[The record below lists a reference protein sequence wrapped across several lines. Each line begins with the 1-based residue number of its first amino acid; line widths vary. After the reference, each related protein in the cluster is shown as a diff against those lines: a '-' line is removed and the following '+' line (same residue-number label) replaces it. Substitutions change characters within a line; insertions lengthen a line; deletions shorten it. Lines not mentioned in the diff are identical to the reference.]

1 MPIYKVGDL
10 VSPRPNPILDPH
22 EDNPDAIGLI
32 LEMRSMM
39 HMKPEAR
46 ILWNDM
52 LDVGPRWTYL
62 EGVIPLEQQACNGNP
77 PVV

>member
-1 MPIYKVGDL
+1 MPVFHLGDL
-10 VSPRPNPILDPH
+10 VMPNPILWQE

-62 EGVIPLEQQACNGNP
+62 ESVIPLEQQACNGP
-77 PVV
+77 ETVV